1 MNALGMIETK
11 GLVGS
16 IEAADAMLKAAN
28 VVLASKTHVGG
39 GLVTVMVRGDVGAVK
54 AAVDAGAAAAERV
67 GELVS
72 VHVIPRPAADVEYII
87 DPLTPAPDPEPEP
100 PAAEPEQEPEAPAP
114 AAEPEVP
121 SDPVPEEA
129 APAEEPVQASAEEEP
144 ADPEEEEEVQAGEF
158 ADLSEETM
166 RKMTVAKLRAAARAL
181 GTTGMSPREIRFAKK
196 DELIERILEKQE
208 E

>member
-28 VVLASKTHVGG
+28 VTLASKTHIGG

-67 GELVS
+67 GELIS
-72 VHVIPRPAADVEYII
+72 VHVIPRPADDVEYIL
-87 DPLTPAPDPEPEP
+87 DPLTPPEPPADPEPKLEPETERAAEPEAEMEPEP
-100 PAAEPEQEPEAPAP
+100 PAQPEPED
-114 AAEPEVP
+114 P
-121 SDPVPEEA
+121 SL
-129 APAEEPVQASAEEEP
+129 EEE
-144 ADPEEEEEVQAGEF
+144 DPEEEAHAAELES
-158 ADLSEETM
+158 LSEESM
-166 RKMTVAKLRAAARAL
+166 QRMTVARLRAVARAL
-181 GTTGMSPREIRFAKK
+181 GATGMTRREIRFAKK
-196 DELIERILEKQE
+196 EELIARILETQE